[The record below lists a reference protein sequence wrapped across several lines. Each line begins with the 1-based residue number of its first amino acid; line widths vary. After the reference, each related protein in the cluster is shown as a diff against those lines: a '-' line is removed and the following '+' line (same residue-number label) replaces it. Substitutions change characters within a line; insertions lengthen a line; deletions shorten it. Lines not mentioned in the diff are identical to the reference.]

1 MIHRVVILGGHI
13 QALGLARQVAAKSI
27 EVVLLVDTRYAVAK
41 YSKAVHKTYIYHGI
55 TELEK
60 KVEAL
65 CLPQKGC
72 LLFPTNDEMVEFLAG
87 HYADYQQR
95 FELGIPRPE
104 TVALFNDKRKAY
116 QFAESHHI
124 PCPECWYPNTL
135 DEVKA
140 IAETLPYPVV
150 VKPAIMYSFHTTF
163 GKKAFRCDNAE
174 QLLAIYKRIADADY
188 PLEKVLI
195 QEFLSGGPQY
205 LFSYGVMAENGTP
218 VASLIANRIRQNP
231 MDFGNSTTFAIT
243 CNVPEIVCQSEQL
256 LRLVNYWGMG
266 EVEWMFDPVSGQ
278 YKFLEINTRAWKWHT
293 MSNQLGFSFIGAMID
308 TLNEREIKKEEEF
321 QLVDSTMQAR
331 VGWAERLTDWTVIAR
346 EILHHRMKLTTAL
359 QTYKIRK
366 ENAVWS
372 WYDPLP
378 GIMYILLSPILY
390 VLRY

>member
-72 LLFPTNDEMVEFLAG
+72 LLFPTNDEMVEFLVG

-104 TVALFNDKRKAY
+104 TVALFNDKRNAY
-116 QFAESHHI
+116 RFAESHNI
-124 PCPECWYPNTL
+124 PCPECWYPDML
-135 DEVKA
+135 EEVEA
-140 IAETLPYPVV
+140 IASALPYPVV

-174 QLLAIYKRIADADY
+174 QLLAIYRRIAAADY

-205 LFSYGVMAENGTP
+205 LFSYGVMAEDGTP
-218 VASLIANRIRQNP
+218 IASLIANRIRQNP
-231 MDFGNSTTFAIT
+231 MDFGNSTTFAIM
-243 CNVPEIVCQSEQL
+243 CDVPDIARQSEQL
-256 LRLVNYWGMG
+256 LHLVNYWGMG

-293 MSNQLGFSFIGAMID
+293 ISNQLGFSFIGTVID
-308 TLNEREIKKEEEF
+308 ILNGNEMDCKK
-321 QLVDSTMQAR
+321 QSATAAHQ
-331 VGWAERLTDWTVIAR
+331 VGWVERLTDWTVIAKEVLR
-346 EILHHRMKLTTAL
+346 RRMKLSSAV
-359 QTYKIRK
+359 QTYKIQK
-366 ENAVWS
+366 ESAVWS
-372 WYDPLP
+372 WHDPLP

-390 VLRY
+390 ILRY

>member
-1 MIHRVVILGGHI
+1 MIHRIVILGGHI

-41 YSKAVHKTYIYHGI
+41 YSKAVHRTHIYHD
-55 TELEK
+55 TKELEQWMDT
-60 KVEAL
+60 L

-72 LLFPTNDEMVEFLAG
+72 LLFPTNDEMVEFLSQR
-87 HYADYQQR
+87 YADYQQR
-95 FELGIPRPE
+95 FALGIPAPE

-116 QFAESHHI
+116 QFAETHHI

-140 IAETLPYPVV
+140 IADALPYPVV
-150 VKPAIMYSFHTTF
+150 VKPAIMYTFHTTF

-205 LFSYGVMAENGTP
+205 LFSYGVMAKDGIP
-218 VASLIANRIRQNP
+218 VASLVANRIRQNP
-231 MDFGNSTTFAIT
+231 MDFGNSTTFAVT
-243 CNVPEIVCQSEQL
+243 CNIPDIARQSEQL

-266 EVEWMFDPVSGQ
+266 EIEWMFDPKSGQ

-293 MSNQLGFSFIGAMID
+293 ISNQLGFSFIGAMID
-308 TLNEREIKKEEEF
+308 VLNGNETYREKTPIMAANK
-321 QLVDSTMQAR
+321 
-331 VGWAERLTDWTVIAR
+331 VGWVERLTDWTVIMK
-346 EILHHRMKLTTAL
+346 EVLHHRMRLSSAVQPYKLP
-359 QTYKIRK
+359 K

-372 WYDPLP
+372 FHDPLP

-390 VLRY
+390 ILRY

>member
-72 LLFPTNDEMVEFLAG
+72 LLFPTNDEMVELLAG

-104 TVALFNDKRKAY
+104 TVALFNDKRNAY
-116 QFAESHHI
+116 RFAESHNI
-124 PCPECWYPNTL
+124 PSPECWYPDTL
-135 DEVKA
+135 EEVEA
-140 IAETLPYPVV
+140 IASALPYPVV

-174 QLLAIYKRIADADY
+174 QLLAIYRRIAAADY

-205 LFSYGVMAENGTP
+205 LFSYGVMAEDGTP
-218 VASLIANRIRQNP
+218 VVSLVANRIRQNP
-231 MDFGNSTTFAIT
+231 MDFGNSTTFAVT
-243 CNVPEIVCQSEQL
+243 CHVPQIAYQSEQL
-256 LRLVNYWGMG
+256 LHLTDYWGMG
-266 EVEWMFDPVSGQ
+266 EIEWMFDPKSGQ

-308 TLNEREIKKEEEF
+308 TLHEREIKKEEEF

>member
-41 YSKAVHKTYIYHGI
+41 YSKAVHKTHIYHNI
-55 TELEK
+55 TELEHRIEK
-60 KVEAL
+60 L

-72 LLFPTNDEMVEFLAG
+72 LLFPTNDEMVEFLSQR
-87 HYADYQQR
+87 YADYQQR
-95 FELGIPRPE
+95 FALGIPDSE

-116 QFAESHHI
+116 QFAENHHI
-124 PCPECWYPNTL
+124 PCPQCWYPDTM

-140 IAETLPYPVV
+140 IAAILPYPVV
-150 VKPAIMYSFHTTF
+150 VKPAIMYTFHTTF
-163 GKKAFRCDNAE
+163 GKKAFRCDDAE
-174 QLLAIYKRIADADY
+174 QLLTIYKRIANADY

-205 LFSYGVMAENGTP
+205 LFSYGVMVKDGIP

-231 MDFGNSTTFAIT
+231 MDFGNSTTFAVT
-243 CNVPEIVCQSEQL
+243 CDVPDIARQSEQL

-266 EVEWMFDPVSGQ
+266 EVEWMFDPKSGQ

-293 MSNQLGFSFIGAMID
+293 ISNQLGFSFIGTMID
-308 TLNEREIKKEEEF
+308 VLNGNEVNREKLSSAAPN
-321 QLVDSTMQAR
+321 Q
-331 VGWAERLTDWTVIAR
+331 VGWVERLTDWTVITK
-346 EILHHRMKLTTAL
+346 EVFHHRMSLSSAI
-359 QTYKIRK
+359 QTYKIPK

-372 WYDPLP
+372 FRDPLP

-390 VLRY
+390 ILRY

>member
-41 YSKAVHKTYIYHGI
+41 YSKAVHKTYISHST
-55 TELEK
+55 TELEQWI
-60 KVEAL
+60 ETL
-65 CLPQKGC
+65 CLLDKEC
-72 LLFPTNDEMVEFLAG
+72 LLFPTNDEMVEFLAT

-95 FELGIPRPE
+95 CALGIPNPE
-104 TVALFNDKRKAY
+104 TVDLFNDKRKAY

-124 PCPECWYPNTL
+124 PCPECWYPNT
-135 DEVKA
+135 
-140 IAETLPYPVV
+140 IAEVEALAPTLPYPVV

-218 VASLIANRIRQNP
+218 IASLIANRIRQNP

-243 CNVPEIVCQSEQL
+243 CDVPDIARQSEQL
-256 LRLVNYWGMG
+256 LHLVNYWGMG
-266 EVEWMFDPVSGQ
+266 EVEWMFDPKSGQ

-293 MSNQLGFSFIGAMID
+293 ISNQLGFSFIGTMID
-308 TLNEREIKKEEEF
+308 VLNSNEMDCEK
-321 QLVDSTMQAR
+321 QPATATHQ
-331 VGWAERLTDWTVIAR
+331 VGWVERLTDWTVIAK
-346 EILHHRMKLTTAL
+346 EVLHHRMKLSSAG
-359 QTYKIRK
+359 QTYKIQK

-372 WYDPLP
+372 WQDPLP

-390 VLRY
+390 ILRY

>member
-104 TVALFNDKRKAY
+104 TVALFNDKRNAY
-116 QFAESHHI
+116 RFAESHNI
-124 PCPECWYPNTL
+124 PSPECWYPDTL
-135 DEVKA
+135 EEVEA
-140 IAETLPYPVV
+140 IASALPYPVV

-174 QLLAIYKRIADADY
+174 QLLAIYQRIAAADY

-205 LFSYGVMAENGTP
+205 LFSYGVMAEDGTP
-218 VASLIANRIRQNP
+218 VVSLVANRIRQNP
-231 MDFGNSTTFAIT
+231 MDFGNSTTFAVT
-243 CNVPEIVCQSEQL
+243 CHVPQIAYQSEQL
-256 LRLVNYWGMG
+256 LHLTDYWGMG
-266 EVEWMFDPVSGQ
+266 EIEWMFDPKSGQ

-308 TLNEREIKKEEEF
+308 TLHEREIKKEEEF

>member
-41 YSKAVHKTYIYHGI
+41 YSKAVQKTHIYHGI

-60 KVEAL
+60 KIEAL

-95 FELGIPRPE
+95 FALGIPHPD
-104 TVALFNDKRKAY
+104 TLALFNDKRKAY
-116 QFAESHHI
+116 QFAANHNI
-124 PCPECWYPNTL
+124 PCPECWYPDTL
-135 DEVKA
+135 DEVEA
-140 IAETLPYPVV
+140 IASALPYPVV

-174 QLLAIYKRIADADY
+174 HLLAIYRRIAAADY

-205 LFSYGVMAENGTP
+205 LFSYGVMAKEGTP
-218 VASLIANRIRQNP
+218 VVSLIANRIRQNP
-231 MDFGNSTTFAIT
+231 MDFGNSTTFAVT
-243 CNVPEIVCQSEQL
+243 CHVSQIAYQSEQL
-256 LRLVNYWGMG
+256 LHLTDYWGMG
-266 EVEWMFDPVSGQ
+266 EIEWMFDHKSGQ

-293 MSNQLGFSFIGAMID
+293 LSNQLGFSFIGVMID
-308 TLNEREIKKEEEF
+308 TLNEREIEKAEER
-321 QLVDSTMQAR
+321 QPVYSATQAR
-331 VGWAERLTDWTVIAR
+331 VGWVERLTDWTVIAK
-346 EILHHRMKLTTAL
+346 EVLHHRMKLTTAI

-372 WYDPLP
+372 WHDPLP

-390 VLRY
+390 ILRY